1 MTGKTNDTSKA
12 SSLLGRLE
20 AALKHRIAWL
30 TDERRDLLGAPTGA
44 PALIVVLG
52 REHYTERRR
61 SYPIH
66 SRRDLEAVLAQD
78 LAHAPDTLTLIGDP
92 EQDKREVSFFELRP
106 NVLEKVGSALWLLP
120 ESALLARTLP
130 AGRVASIER
139 DGYRYF
145 LSASGASQPAGGM
158 VATPELFALA
168 IGLAAGQGEGALQL
182 DREAAAGRLPRGM
195 RALPTSAWLRLRRP
209 SRVRQPQVEWRAVA
223 MAAGAGLAA
232 YLALAS
238 GYLLWTRE
246 AREAELES
254 LGAEVESLLAAQR
267 QVDRLAA
274 QRAGLDKVWRD
285 RADTYEIWRIAG
297 LAWGKGAQLT
307 AIELKDFE
315 LTLRGKASVATDVLA
330 LIDQS
335 PGVKD
340 AKFSAPVRSGR
351 DGLEEFVISLT
362 LVRETQGG

>member
-1 MTGKTNDTSKA
+1 MTGTTHDTATA
-12 SSLLGRLE
+12 SSTLGRLE
-20 AALKHRIAWL
+20 AALKRRIAWL
-30 TDERRDLLGAPTGA
+30 TDERRDLLGTPTA
-44 PALIVVLG
+44 IPALIVVLG

-61 SYPIH
+61 NYPIH
-66 SRRDLEAVLAQD
+66 SRRDLEAVLAQE
-78 LAHAPDTLTLIGDP
+78 LAQAPDTLALIGDP

-106 NVLEKVGSALWLLP
+106 GVLEKVGSALWLLP

-139 DGYRYF
+139 DRYRYF

-168 IGLAAGQGEGALQL
+168 IGLAAGQGALQL
-182 DREAAAGRLPRGM
+182 DREAAVERLTRGM
-195 RALPTSAWLRLRRP
+195 RALPPSAWLRLRRP
-209 SRVRQPQVEWRAVA
+209 SRVRQSQVEWRSVA
-223 MAAGAGLAA
+223 MVAGAGLAA

-238 GYLLWTRE
+238 GYLLWTRD
-246 AREAELES
+246 AREQELEA
-254 LGAEVESLLAAQR
+254 LGAEVETLLAAQR

-274 QRAGLDKVWRD
+274 QRAGLGQVWRD
-285 RADTYEIWRIAG
+285 RADTYQMWRIAG

-330 LIDQS
+330 ALDQA
-335 PGVKD
+335 PGVKE

-362 LVRETQGG
+362 LVREAQGG